1 MKDLEYLLQLRENNK
16 IEFKTGKDKI
26 PLSLYETF
34 SSFSNT
40 LGGTIYL
47 GIEEENGIPKI
58 VGVTNAIQKKNQ
70 LANAL
75 LNKSKVSKNS
85 FKESDINIISTDK
98 GDVIELIVNPV
109 DKELKPVFLNGDPSL
124 AYKRIDE
131 EDLLLDDLE
140 IKSLIN
146 DASFEKFDQK
156 INSFKLNYNDLDADS
171 VESFIEDVKSAGK
184 ITNANKLT
192 NEELLAKVGALVR
205 NPDNGELQ
213 LTNGAILFLGK
224 SVDINSLLPNLW
236 LDYQEIKD
244 YSLRYYYRCH
254 NKQLEF
260 ESNIYT
266 FFKKVQNRLL
276 DILPTPFTLLNGQ
289 EVGKLKMG
297 ETIREALA
305 NSLSNLD
312 LFSQKGLI
320 IKKYPN
326 ALSIVNAGTILIGLD
341 QALIGGKSLPRN
353 PNIMNY
359 FLAMGISDHGGFGIP
374 NIFENMELMHFPK
387 PILEE
392 DIPNNET
399 RLLLDLTASS
409 IQLTIEEQK
418 ALMYVNTHPDGIT
431 SNQLADYLKCSNEK
445 ARLLLNKLKDN
456 SFIKDNGNISKGKK
470 YLPL

>member
-1 MKDLEYLLQLRENNK
+1 MKDYDYLLKLTENNK

-58 VGVTNAIQKKNQ
+58 VGINNAIQKKNQ

-85 FKESDINIISTDK
+85 FKESDINIISTEN

-109 DKELKPVFLNGDPSL
+109 EKELKPVFLNGDPSL
-124 AYKRIDE
+124 AYKRIDQD
-131 EDLLLDDLE
+131 DLLLDEAE

-156 INSFKLNYNDLDADS
+156 INAFKLNYNDLDANS
-171 VESFIEDVKSAGK
+171 VESFIEDVKAAGK
-184 ITNANKLT
+184 ITNANKLSK
-192 NEELLAKVGALVR
+192 EEILAKVGALIR
-205 NPDNGELQ
+205 NPNNGELQ

-244 YSLRYYYRCH
+244 GNSRYNYRCH
-254 NKQLEF
+254 NKELES

-266 FFKKVQNRLL
+266 FFKKVKNRLF
-276 DILPTPFTLLNGQ
+276 DILPAPFTLVNGQ
-289 EVGKLKMG
+289 EVGKLKME

-305 NSLSNLD
+305 NSISNLD
-312 LFSQKGLI
+312 LFSREGLI

-326 ALSIVNAGTILIGLD
+326 ALSIVNAGTILIGLK
-341 QALIGGKSLPRN
+341 QALVGGKSLPRN

-374 NIFENMELMHFPK
+374 NIFENMELLNFSK
-387 PILEE
+387 PSLEE
-392 DIPNNET
+392 DIPDNET
-399 RLLLDLTASS
+399 KLLLDLTVLK
-409 IQLTIEEQK
+409 IQLTVEEQK
-418 ALMYVNTHPDGIT
+418 AILYVNMHPDGIT
-431 SNQLADYLKCSNEK
+431 SFELANYLKCSKEK
-445 ARLLLNKLKDN
+445 SRQLLNKLKEN
-456 SFIKDNGNISKGKK
+456 SFAKDNGKSSKGKK
-470 YLPL
+470 YFPI